1 MRTVAWVALL
11 GLLVQPAAAMVCE
24 TRCLAAPNTS
34 AVPVESSCHES
45 STAAAVT
52 LTLAAAHAGSCAHAE
67 ATDPTSAPLP
77 RASLAVL
84 STFDSQAT
92 RPVPGARIAT
102 ARLSYSP
109 RHRAPDDSS
118 GTLRV

>member
-1 MRTVAWVALL
+1 MRTVAWIALV

-24 TRCLAAPNTS
+24 TRCLTATAS
-34 AVPVESSCHES
+34 AVPIESNCHEPS
-45 STAAAVT
+45 PAAAGT

-67 ATDPTSAPLP
+67 ATDPASAPLP

-84 STFDSQAT
+84 STLDSQITRMVAGPRLAT
-92 RPVPGARIAT
+92 PRVLYP
-102 ARLSYSP
+102 P